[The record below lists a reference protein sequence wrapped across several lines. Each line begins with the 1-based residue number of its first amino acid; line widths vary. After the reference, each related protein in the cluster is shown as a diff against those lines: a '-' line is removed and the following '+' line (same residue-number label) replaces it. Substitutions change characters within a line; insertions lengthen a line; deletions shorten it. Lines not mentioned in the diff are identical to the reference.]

1 MRKQSFWKEYW
12 VGIFTVT
19 IGPAI
24 TGSLFN
30 WGFGV
35 GWENN
40 VTVIIELITSIPVMF
55 GIWKLLH
62 LIRGHIF
69 KQVDTPNEIDLLD
82 DYDSIRRD

>member
-1 MRKQSFWKEYW
+1 MLCRCDCQCDRKDLCSDISHEE
-12 VGIFTVT
+12 IH
-19 IGPAI
+19 
-24 TGSLFN
+24 GSLFN

-62 LIRGHIF
+62 LIRRHIF
-69 KQVDTPNEIDLLD
+69 KQVDIPNEMDLLD